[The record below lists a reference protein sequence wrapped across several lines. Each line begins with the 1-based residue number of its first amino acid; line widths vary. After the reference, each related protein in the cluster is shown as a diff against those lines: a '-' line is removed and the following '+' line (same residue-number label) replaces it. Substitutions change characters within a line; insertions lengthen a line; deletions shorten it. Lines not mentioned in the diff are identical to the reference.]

1 MSTLQDIRLP
11 TWQQI
16 RRFVQDPEIV
26 TAEVLFLIL
35 TLSNVFVMY
44 RLFLDVVPYPVFV
57 TWWQL
62 AQGLFMAWCLGETGK
77 EFPKFA
83 YFPRVEFDKK
93 LLKKLVVPS
102 IVNAFMLVLANVV
115 LYRTN
120 CVATLPVTVSFAVV
134 LHHVTRFIGCGEE
147 YMPMRWQA
155 VGLLMLAF
163 VLGCTDSMTVGA
175 QVLPWAVLYSI
186 FSAAFRAAYLQ
197 KVMHEV
203 DGRGNL
209 LYNHQHIIGVA
220 LLPILCLVCG
230 ESRVITSMPMNF
242 TLLHTWQVWGCLVTV
257 GALPFLK
264 NIVSNRL
271 IRRTGQA
278 PWRFLEI
285 VSIALVFL
293 IGLGFGVPGWQ
304 GFICILLVLAG
315 RTFCAYDVIMNAAD
329 VEAARETRGGSRAPQ
344 ELGDANELETGSQ
357 SSQKPFLQAIQEDGG
372 ENYADVCDDEAH
384 SS

>member
-1 MSTLQDIRLP
+1 MATLQDIRLP
-11 TWQQI
+11 TWPEMK
-16 RRFVQDPEIV
+16 RYLTDPELV
-26 TAEVLFLIL
+26 TAETLFLIL

-44 RLFLDVVPYPVFV
+44 RLFLDVVPFPVFV

-83 YFPRVEFDKK
+83 YFPQVELDRR
-93 LLKKLVVPS
+93 LLKKLVVPA
-102 IVNAFMLVLANVV
+102 IVNSVMLVLANVV
-115 LYRTN
+115 LYRTP
-120 CVATLPVTVSFAVV
+120 CIATLPVIVSFAVV
-134 LHHVTRFIGCGEE
+134 LHHVTRFVGCGEE

-155 VGLLMLAF
+155 MGMLLIGF
-163 VLGCTDSMTVGA
+163 VLGCTDSKTISP
-175 QVLPWAVLYSI
+175 QVLPWAILYAI

-220 LLPILCLVCG
+220 LLPLLWIVCG
-230 ESRVITSMPMNF
+230 EWKVLSTLPMNF
-242 TLLHTWQVWGCLVTV
+242 GSLHTWQVWGCLVTV
-257 GALPFLK
+257 GALPFVK

-271 IRRTGQA
+271 IRRTGQG

-285 VSIALVFL
+285 VSIVLVFL
-293 IGLGFGVPGWQ
+293 IGLSFGVPGWQ

-315 RTFCAYDVIMNAAD
+315 RTFCAFDVITNAAE
-329 VEAARETRGGSRAPQ
+329 VEAAREARSGNRQRNRAP
-344 ELGDANELETGSQ
+344 DAAELEGGSQ
-357 SSQKPFLQAIQEDGG
+357 SSQKPFLHAIEEDGG
-372 ENYADVCDDEAH
+372 EVSHHSPGAEA
-384 SS
+384 